1 MKWEPLD
8 QIKLSEI
15 ETLFL
20 QTYPKESYGHLAEKI
35 GAYWADMLKQVW
47 NGKSDTVKSLDLAYD
62 PEDPLSRV
70 EQKTMVIT
78 YADSIYKKREKSL
91 ETLDRFLTRYF
102 PALRGMHV
110 LPACSVAEGRFNDG
124 YFAQIRR
131 DKIHEAFGSNE
142 FFEGLMRGY
151 FSMADFVLNHVD
163 IENPAFQAY
172 LEGDDEAGEAFFVFS
187 EEEYQA
193 RLADGDFT
201 QIFRPRPFP
210 LFSIYRRKP
219 EKEPF
224 RSMSLED
231 RFGEMKRRV
240 EEDTSIPLPLP
251 VCQILYLFSKI
262 RNDQMLL
269 EEDYRYILGFRKF
282 LEEKSIDPE
291 TVFSVSAT
299 QETRHTPY
307 IFTATITLKP
317 DLLEHSGFLPEQATA
332 VSAAFDA
339 CEREIFGEE
348 IRALTTF
355 SHVQVDLNTGTY
367 HGLKMLA
374 DDFAWYLGMDMNM
387 LRLDAA
393 NFSFKRWK
401 TTCFGL
407 PEIKNLMKILYLS
420 MEAVSPRIIANL
432 EVNDSLTSI
441 LTQLS
446 DKEAPPPMMYDFH
459 LASLL
464 PAVFLRKDP
473 EILQRI
479 FTKID
484 EFDIP
489 KTSIRFS
496 LAESHDGKSVRGS
509 MDLLTISER
518 QALAD
523 LVEKNGGKIKY
534 KSVPLRYYPAAE
546 LAAFCRETGIDEKKI
561 RETLFEDVPVEE
573 YWILEK
579 DLLEEEDVLLAAPEL
594 TENPGNEKAVK
605 FFLAK
610 LFQGREPYE
619 LCVTTRDSL
628 ERLSGAAAKDAA
640 GEAADL
646 EAARY
651 CAFHTLAFALMGRN
665 VKSIYFND
673 LLGLPNDY
681 ERFKKSGELRDIKRT
696 KSEYDE
702 TVRRLEEPGG
712 FEGKAAK
719 ELNNLIAVVDSDPA
733 LHYRGNEAEVLQ
745 PAGSGSRAVGAA
757 GSVELPEGAE
767 GAAAVP
773 AALVHNRCGSNHSLA
788 VVNLTPRRI
797 EVAVPLG
804 QTGIEE
810 PYDNISKRKLPAV
823 TAGKHDAKLPEQA
836 GGTLTLGLKPFERL
850 WITNGPIEID
860 PNLVV

>member
-193 RLADGDFT
+193 RHADGDFT

-231 RFGEMKRRV
+231 RFGEMKKRV

-251 VCQILYLFSKI
+251 VCQILYLFNKI

-269 EEDYRYILGFRKF
+269 EVDYRYILGFRKF
-282 LEEKSIDPE
+282 LEEKSIDPD

-393 NFSFKRWK
+393 NFAFKRWK

-628 ERLSGAAAKDAA
+628 ERLSGAAGKAAA

-702 TVRRLEEPGG
+702 TVRRLEEPAG

-745 PAGSGSRAVGAA
+745 PAGSGSRAVGPA
-757 GSVELPEGAE
+757 GSVELQEGAE
-767 GAAAVP
+767 GAAVP
-773 AALVHNRCGSNHSLA
+773 AALVHNRYGSNHSLA
-788 VVNLTPRRI
+788 VVNLAPRRI
-797 EVAVPLG
+797 DVAVPLRKA
-804 QTGIEE
+804 GIEE